1 MRSLAVLSCGVAFA
15 AAATAPASP
24 PPPGGLWD
32 WTGRGDFRA
41 VVTVSASV
49 LQKAA
54 GGPIAAVV
62 EWRRRDADPKQKAI
76 IVTDSVGQVLTNV
89 STPVVEQHAGVIVFN
104 PNTAGTYYVYYMP
117 YTQSGIG
124 SAKMNW
130 IASTAGGGGDWQ
142 PAGNFSGKAAVRTRQ
157 DFVLPNPVTAKKFRW
172 TCLRSWGSNAAWQG
186 FVVELSFRTAT
197 GGWLANN
204 ATSADPSPVSGASGW
219 QPDLGPP
226 ASGHP
231 WQAMDGDIR
240 TIWDPRGSPAWLSVE
255 YDEPVT
261 VDAIGV
267 LGYGAMDK
275 CHSESACFLR

>member
-15 AAATAPASP
+15 AAATAPPSP

-49 LQKAA
+49 FQKAA

-204 ATSADPSPVSGASGW
+204 ASIACFGRVGLAARSWTAGVWTSLAGHGRRYPH
-219 QPDLGPP
+219 DLGPQGL
-226 ASGHP
+226 ASMAFCGVRRASNCRCNRCAGI
-231 WQAMDGDIR
+231 WCDGQV
-240 TIWDPRGSPAWLSVE
+240 S
-255 YDEPVT
+255 
-261 VDAIGV
+261 
-267 LGYGAMDK
+267 
-275 CHSESACFLR
+275 